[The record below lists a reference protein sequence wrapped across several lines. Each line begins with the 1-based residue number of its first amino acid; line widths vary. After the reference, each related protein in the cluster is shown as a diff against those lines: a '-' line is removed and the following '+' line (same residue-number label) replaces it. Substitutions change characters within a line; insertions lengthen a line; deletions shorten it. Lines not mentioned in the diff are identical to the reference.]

1 MLGFFFEK
9 NIAILLILTI
19 YIISIYLLIIED
31 IIMKNFKKI
40 ILGFGAIFL
49 FGTGINSIPTPNAV
63 EPAFDDKDE
72 PTYVIKYGKGDRI
85 DQATGN
91 PLNLIQITC
100 KGIGVDQASDSSMDE
115 CRADDSLVEYQYGWM
130 DFATY
135 KGWRAYHAECHVC
148 HGPDAMG
155 STYAPSLM
163 TSLNEGLSF
172 DDFYAVIMNGRGE
185 AEGAQK
191 GNVMPAFG
199 ANTNVAP
206 HVEDM
211 YRYVKARADDKIRRG
226 VRLPKLPKWKE
237 PE

>member
-1 MLGFFFEK
+1 M
-9 NIAILLILTI
+9 
-19 YIISIYLLIIED
+19 
-31 IIMKNFKKI
+31 NFKLNKLALI
-40 ILGFGAIFL
+40 SSLIVGFSAKA
-49 FGTGINSIPTPNAV
+49 IPTPEAV
-63 EPAFDDKDE
+63 EPQFDADDN
-72 PTYVIKYGKGDRI
+72 PTYVIKYGKGDRLKE
-85 DQATGN
+85 DGT
-91 PLNLIQITC
+91 PLNLIQINC
-100 KGIGVDQASDSSMDE
+100 KGKAVDMVSEEELEE
-115 CRADDSLVEYQYGWM
+115 CRGDESLVEMQYGWM

-163 TSLNEGLSF
+163 VSLQEGLSY
-172 DDFYAVIMNGRGE
+172 DDFFNVIMNGRGE

-211 YRYVKARADDKIRRG
+211 YRYVKARAEGKIRRG
-226 VRLPKLPKWKE
+226 VRLPKLPKFKE
-237 PE
+237 VD

>member
-1 MLGFFFEK
+1 M
-9 NIAILLILTI
+9 
-19 YIISIYLLIIED
+19 
-31 IIMKNFKKI
+31 KKI
-40 ILGFGAIFL
+40 KSNTFVLALFLAISF
-49 FGTGINSIPTPNAV
+49 SAKAIPTPEAV
-63 EPAFDDKDE
+63 EPAFDEDDN
-72 PTYVIKYGKGDRI
+72 PTYVIKYGKGDRLKA
-85 DQATGN
+85 DGT
-91 PLNLIQITC
+91 PLNLIQIKC
-100 KGIGVDQASDSSMDE
+100 KGKAVDMVSDDE
-115 CRADDSLVEYQYGWM
+115 LDGWM

-163 TSLNEGLSF
+163 VSLQEGLSF

-199 ANTNVAP
+199 TNTNVAP

-211 YRYVKARADDKIRRG
+211 YRYVKARAEGKIRRG
-226 VRLPKLPKWKE
+226 VRLPKLPKFKE
-237 PE
+237 AE

>member
-1 MLGFFFEK
+1 MHLNKNLLAFFITLSLSFHV
-9 NIAILLILTI
+9 NAVPRP
-19 YIISIYLLIIED
+19 
-31 IIMKNFKKI
+31 
-40 ILGFGAIFL
+40 G
-49 FGTGINSIPTPNAV
+49 AV
-63 EPAFDDKDE
+63 EPAWDE
-72 PTYVIKYGKGDRI
+72 NDNPTYVIKYGKGDRI
-85 DQATGN
+85 DPGTEK
-91 PLNLIQITC
+91 PLNMIQILC
-100 KGIGVDQASDSSMDE
+100 DGKAVDQVSE
-115 CRADDSLVEYQYGWM
+115 EQLEKCRDNKSLVEEQYGWM

-163 TSLNEGLSF
+163 VSLQQGLSF

-211 YRYVKARADDKIRRG
+211 YRYVKARADGKIRRG
-226 VRLPKLPKWKE
+226 VRLPKLPKFKE
-237 PE
+237 IE

>member
-1 MLGFFFEK
+1 MNL
-9 NIAILLILTI
+9 
-19 YIISIYLLIIED
+19 
-31 IIMKNFKKI
+31 NFSKI
-40 ILGFGAIFL
+40 IFTAFIAVSLSAKA
-49 FGTGINSIPTPNAV
+49 IPTPEAV
-63 EPAFDDKDE
+63 EPAFDKDDN
-72 PTYVIKYGKGDRI
+72 PTYVIKYGKGDRLKE
-85 DQATGN
+85 DGT
-91 PLNLIQITC
+91 PLNLIQIEC
-100 KGIGVDQASDSSMDE
+100 KGKAVDMVSDDELDE
-115 CRADDSLVEYQYGWM
+115 CREDDSLVEMQYGWM

-163 TSLNEGLSF
+163 VSLQEGLSY
-172 DDFYAVIMNGRGE
+172 DDFFNVIMNGRGE

-211 YRYVKARADDKIRRG
+211 YRYVKARADGKIRRG
-226 VRLPKLPKWKE
+226 VRLPKLPKFKE
-237 PE
+237 VD

>member
-1 MLGFFFEK
+1 MYFKLNKYALVASLIVGFSAK
-9 NIAILLILTI
+9 A
-19 YIISIYLLIIED
+19 
-31 IIMKNFKKI
+31 
-40 ILGFGAIFL
+40 
-49 FGTGINSIPTPNAV
+49 IPTPEAV
-63 EPAFDDKDE
+63 EPAFDKDDN
-72 PTYVIKYGKGDRI
+72 PTYIIKYGKGDRLKE
-85 DQATGN
+85 DGT
-91 PLNLIQITC
+91 PLNLIQINC
-100 KGIGVDQASDSSMDE
+100 KGKAVDMVSEKDLEE
-115 CRADDSLVEYQYGWM
+115 CRGDDSLVEMQYGWM

-163 TSLNEGLSF
+163 VSLQEGLSY
-172 DDFYAVIMNGRGE
+172 DDFFNVIMNGRGE

-211 YRYVKARADDKIRRG
+211 YRYVKARAEGKIRRG
-226 VRLPKLPKWKE
+226 VRLPKLPKFKE
-237 PE
+237 VD

>member
-1 MLGFFFEK
+1 MK
-9 NIAILLILTI
+9 NIKKLTI
-19 YIISIYLLIIED
+19 LFTLV
-31 IIMKNFKKI
+31 
-40 ILGFGAIFL
+40 FL
-49 FGTGINSIPTPNAV
+49 FSTNINSVPRPDAV
-63 EPAFDDKDE
+63 EPAWDDDDN

-85 DQATGN
+85 DPATDK
-91 PLNLIQITC
+91 PLNMIQILC
-100 KGIGVDQASDSSMDE
+100 NGEAVDQVSDE
-115 CRADDSLVEYQYGWM
+115 QLEACRADKSLVEEQYGWM

-163 TSLNEGLSF
+163 TSLQEGLSF

-211 YRYVKARADDKIRRG
+211 YRYVKARAEGKIRRG
-226 VRLPKLPKWKE
+226 VRLPKLPKFKE
-237 PE
+237 VE